1 MRGIGWA
8 SGVLL
13 LLAAASAFPG
23 EEAKKEEPKKEEAK
37 KAEEGPEEVVRAFGA
52 ALGKDDYP
60 AAFRFLDKSVVESL
74 MKLLDTDKMEDFWKY
89 VSVDVTIVLQDAD
102 SRVLSEKGKTIV
114 EAVSKRRKERGGEII
129 TQNLRFEMIQDKGS
143 WLIGGWK
150 HGQTV
155 EKKK

>member
-13 LLAAASAFPG
+13 LLAGASAFPA
-23 EEAKKEEPKKEEAK
+23 EEAKKEEPRREEAK
-37 KAEEGPEEVVRAFGA
+37 KAEAGPEEVVRAFGA
-52 ALGKDDYP
+52 AMGKDDYTT
-60 AAFRFLDKSVVESL
+60 ALKYLDKPVVESL
-74 MKLLDTDKMEDFWKY
+74 MNMLATDKMGDFWKY
-89 VSVDVTIVLQDAD
+89 VSADVTIVLQDAD
-102 SRVLSEKGKTIV
+102 YRVLSEKAKTIV
-114 EAVSKRRKERGGEII
+114 EAVSRTKKEKGGEII
-129 TQNLRFEMIQDKGS
+129 TQNLRFEMLQDKGS

>member
-13 LLAAASAFPG
+13 LLASAPAFPG
-23 EEAKKEEPKKEEAK
+23 EEAKKEEPKQAEA
-37 KAEEGPEEVVRAFGA
+37 GPEEVVRAFGA
-52 ALGKDDYP
+52 ALGKNDFTTALKY
-60 AAFRFLDKSVVESL
+60 LDKSVVESL
-74 MKLLDTDKMEDFWKY
+74 MNMLATGKMEDFWKY

-102 SRVLSEKGKTIV
+102 CKVVSEKAKTVV
-114 EAVSKRRKERGGEII
+114 EAVSRKKKEEGGELI
-129 TQNLRFEMIQDKGS
+129 TQDLRFEMIQDKGS